1 MSSAPPAASEPP
13 RPRFLARYGLSAR
26 ALLLIAI
33 AFSVGLLLFLLLW
46 LDQRNDED
54 FFRAGPRPADQRGE
68 PFEPLPMPDAAGGGV
83 APAAAGR
90 DEVATE
96 TPATRGEIVD
106 ESTPPPEAQVAEAPD
121 AATPAPSAGADS
133 SARPLRSP
141 PPRYP
146 ARALQRGESG
156 TVLLQVEVDP
166 RGRPQRVNVVQS
178 SRSRSLDREAVR
190 AVERWEFSPAIRNG
204 RAVSAKVLVPIEFNP

>member
-13 RPRFLARYGLSAR
+13 RRRFPARFGLSNR

-33 AFSVGLLLFLLLW
+33 AFGVGLLLFLLLW

-54 FFRAGPRPADQRGE
+54 FFRAGPRSADQQGE
-68 PFEPLPMPDAAGGGV
+68 PFEPLPMPDAAGGDV
-83 APAAAGR
+83 APATADSDGT
-90 DEVATE
+90 VTE
-96 TPATRGEIVD
+96 APATRGEIV
-106 ESTPPPEAQVAEAPD
+106 EEPEPAPEAQAAEAPEV
-121 AATPAPSAGADS
+121 AAPSAGADA

-146 ARALQRGESG
+146 PRALQRGESG
-156 TVLLQVEVDP
+156 TVLLQVEVDE
-166 RGRPQRVNVVQS
+166 RGRPRRVDVVQS

-190 AVERWEFSPAIRNG
+190 TVERWEFSPAIRNG
-204 RAVSAKVLVPIEFNP
+204 RAVPAKVLIPIEFNP

>member
-26 ALLLIAI
+26 ALLLIAL
-33 AFSVGLLLFLLLW
+33 AFGAGLLLFLLLW

-68 PFEPLPMPDAAGGGV
+68 PFEPLPMPDAAGGDV
-83 APAAAGR
+83 APAAADR
-90 DEVATE
+90 DEVAAE
-96 TPATRGEIVD
+96 TPATRGEIV
-106 ESTPPPEAQVAEAPD
+106 EEPAPPPEAQVAEAPD
-121 AATPAPSAGADS
+121 AASPSAGADS

-146 ARALQRGESG
+146 PRALQRGESG

-166 RGRPQRVNVVQS
+166 RGRPQRVDVVQS

-190 AVERWEFSPAIRNG
+190 TVERWEFSPAIRNG
-204 RAVSAKVLVPIEFNP
+204 RAVSAKVLIPIEFNP

>member
-13 RPRFLARYGLSAR
+13 RHRFLARFGLSNR

-33 AFSVGLLLFLLLW
+33 AFGVGLLLFLLLW

-54 FFRAGPRPADQRGE
+54 FFRAGPRPADQQGE
-68 PFEPLPMPDAAGGGV
+68 PFEPLPMPDAAGGDV
-83 APAAAGR
+83 APAAADRG
-90 DEVATE
+90 EAATE
-96 TPATRGEIVD
+96 TPATRGEIV
-106 ESTPPPEAQVAEAPD
+106 EEAVPAPDVQVAEAPD
-121 AATPAPSAGADS
+121 AATPSAGSDA

-141 PPRYP
+141 APRYP
-146 ARALQRGESG
+146 PRALQRGESG
-156 TVLLQVEVDP
+156 TVLLQVEVDARGQP
-166 RGRPQRVNVVQS
+166 RRVDVVQS

>member
-1 MSSAPPAASEPP
+1 MSTAPPTASEPP
-13 RPRFLARYGLSAR
+13 RHRFLARFGLSNR

-33 AFSVGLLLFLLLW
+33 AFGVGLLLFLLLW

-54 FFRAGPRPADQRGE
+54 FFRAGPRPADQQGE
-68 PFEPLPMPDAAGGGV
+68 PFEPLPMPDAAGGDV
-83 APAAAGR
+83 APAAADRG
-90 DEVATE
+90 EAASE
-96 TPATRGEIVD
+96 TPATRGEIV
-106 ESTPPPEAQVAEAPD
+106 EEPRPAPEAVAETPD
-121 AATPAPSAGADS
+121 AATPSAGPDA

-146 ARALQRGESG
+146 PRALQHGESG
-156 TVLLQVEVDP
+156 TVLLQVEVDE
-166 RGRPQRVNVVQS
+166 RGRPRRVDVVQS